1 MHDLVVSFC
10 CYMIVQDV
18 RKVRRKKRKEQGWRY
33 SQVIEFRVSGELWK
47 KLWIIEFS
55 VKLK

>member
-18 RKVRRKKRKEQGWRY
+18 RKVRRKERKEQGWRY
-33 SQVIEFRVSGELWK
+33 SQVIEFTVSGELWK